1 MNLERK
7 SLLAVKRGARLFF
20 QRRRARFGERIGQ
33 NARLRLVSHDPFM
46 SLSFFVRRATVCFC
60 WGLFLG
66 IPTAVFGQ
74 TNYYRTNGTEY
85 AVIGSLPGDQVFP
98 DAAVTPSGGFVV
110 WQDNITDGDGW
121 GVSARR
127 LDSTLSGTLSTF
139 RVNVQGT
146 NDQANPRVALL
157 KNNGAVFVWQGGKPS
172 QEQIY
177 ARFLTPT
184 NTWLTTNDVPVNSQL
199 ITNVL
204 SYTTNKISTI
214 ITNWNAAHT
223 RITSYTT
230 NTTRTVTTNTVLK
243 TLHFQINPAVAT
255 LTNGNIAVVWT
266 SFNQA
271 GSNSLEDVYGQIL
284 SPTGQKVGT
293 NFLVNQFIS
302 YNQRT
307 PAVAA
312 LANGGFVVA
321 WVSEQER
328 AAFNYTGFD
337 NTNGT
342 PPSQVGLPSVDIY
355 ARLYRSNGIAQS
367 NEFLVNTNALNPCAN
382 PSVAAAAD
390 GSFMVAWGGRD
401 LVNPTNGWDIYAR
414 TFSSAGVGG
423 ATALVNTHW
432 PGNQY
437 APHLSA
443 IGGDYLVV
451 WTSLGQD
458 GSREGVYGRF
468 VHEDGSP
475 VGGEFLVNTTTIGQQ
490 MQPAVAS
497 DGVNQF
503 LVVWTGF
510 TLSPNSFDLYA
521 QRYINVSA
529 ILEAMDAPF
538 VYAPFVMSN
547 GVYQPQ
553 LQVSWPV
560 LLGISVANYE
570 VYADGAGTP
579 MALTTSN
586 FWTMT
591 AANGLTTNS
600 PHLFQVDYVTTDGR
614 RSPISPSA
622 GGTTWSGQSWGG
634 IPAEWMAMYFGSL
647 NVTFNGNTPSYNW
660 PFPNVPLASGGPTL
674 LQVFLSGGNPLDPGT
689 WLQTALTRTS
699 QGLFL
704 SWNTQ
709 PGFTY
714 QVQVTTNFT
723 AWSNLGS
730 PRFAAGSGDSIFV
743 GSGSAGYYRVLLLRQ

>member
-20 QRRRARFGERIGQ
+20 QRRRARFGKRILGQ
-33 NARLRLVSHDPFM
+33 NARLRLYCCKPFM
-46 SLSFFVRRATVCFC
+46 SFSLFARRAAICFC

-66 IPTAVFGQ
+66 IPAAVFGQ

-85 AVIGSLPGDQVFP
+85 AIIGSLPGDQVFP
-98 DAAVTPSGGFVV
+98 DVAVTPSGGFAV
-110 WQDNITDGDGW
+110 WQDNITDGSGW

-146 NDQANPRVALL
+146 NDQENPRVALL
-157 KNNGAVFVWQGGKPS
+157 KNGGAAFVWQGGKPS
-172 QEQIY
+172 YQHIY

-184 NTWLTTNDVPVNSQL
+184 NTFLTTTDLVVGTF
-199 ITNVL
+199 TN
-204 SYTTNKISTI
+204 N
-214 ITNWNAAHT
+214 
-223 RITSYTT
+223 
-230 NTTRTVTTNTVLK
+230 
-243 TLHFQINPAVAT
+243 FQINPAVAV
-255 LTNGNIAVVWT
+255 LNNSNVVLVWA

-271 GSNSLEDVYGQIL
+271 GPSSLLDVYGQIL
-284 SPTGQKVGT
+284 SQTGQKVGT
-293 NFLVNQFIS
+293 NFLVNQFTN

-307 PAVAA
+307 PAIAA
-312 LANGGFVVA
+312 LKNGGFVVA

-328 AAFNYTGFD
+328 AFLNYSGFD

-342 PPSQVGLPSVDIY
+342 SPNLVGLPSVDIY
-355 ARLYRSNGIAQS
+355 AQLYNGSGVAQGK
-367 NEFLVNTNALNPCAN
+367 EFLVDTNALNPCAN
-382 PSVAAAAD
+382 PSVAATAD

-401 LVNPTNGWDIYAR
+401 MVNPTNGWDIYAR

-423 ATALVNTHW
+423 ATALVNTHL

-437 APHLSA
+437 APHLSV

-475 VGGEFLVNTTTIGQQ
+475 VGGEFRVNTTTASQQ

-521 QRYINVSA
+521 QRYANVSA
-529 ILEAMDAPF
+529 ILQAMSAPF
-538 VYAPFVMSN
+538 VYTPFTLSN

-553 LQVSWPV
+553 LQISWPT
-560 LLGISVANYE
+560 LLGISVSNYE
-570 VYADGAGTP
+570 VYVDGAASP
-579 MALTTSN
+579 MAVTASN
-586 FWTMT
+586 VWTMT

-600 PHLFQVDYVTTDGR
+600 THSFQVDYVTTDGR
-614 RSPISPSA
+614 RSPLSPSVS
-622 GGTTWSGQSWGG
+622 GTTWSGQSWGG
-634 IPAEWMAMYFGSL
+634 IPFEWMTEYYGNL
-647 NVTFNGNTPSYNW
+647 TVTFNDNNIVYNWLSPNTPVT
-660 PFPNVPLASGGPTL
+660 PGGPTL
-674 LQVFLSGGNPLDPGT
+674 RQIFLSGSNPLDSST

-723 AWSNLGS
+723 SWSVVPNAS
-730 PRFAAGSGDSIFV
+730 ARFAAGASDSINV
-743 GSGSAGYYRVLLLRQ
+743 GGGGAGYYRVLLLRQ

>member
-7 SLLAVKRGARLFF
+7 SLLAVKRAARLFLP
-20 QRRRARFGERIGQ
+20 RRRVNFIESIFGQ
-33 NARLRLVSHDPFM
+33 NARVRLNCSKSFM
-46 SLSFFVRRATVCFC
+46 SFSLFARRAAICFC

-66 IPTAVFGQ
+66 IPTVVFGQ
-74 TNYYRTNGTEY
+74 ASYYATNGTEY
-85 AVIGSLPGDQVFP
+85 AIVGSLPGDQVFP

-110 WQDNITDGDGW
+110 WQDNATDGSGW
-121 GVSARR
+121 GVSARQ

-139 RVNVQGT
+139 RVNAQGT
-146 NDQANPRVALL
+146 NDQENPRVALL
-157 KNNGAVFVWQGGKPS
+157 KNSGAVFAWQGGVEGY
-172 QEQIY
+172 QHIY

-184 NTWLTTNDVPVNSQL
+184 NTWLTTTDVVVSTF
-199 ITNVL
+199 TN
-204 SYTTNKISTI
+204 N
-214 ITNWNAAHT
+214 
-223 RITSYTT
+223 
-230 NTTRTVTTNTVLK
+230 
-243 TLHFQINPAVAT
+243 FQINPAVAV
-255 LTNGNIAVVWT
+255 LNNSNVVVVWA
-266 SFNQA
+266 SFDQA
-271 GSNSLEDVYGQIL
+271 GSNSLQDVYGQIL

-293 NFLVNQFIS
+293 NFLVNQFIA

-307 PAVAA
+307 PVIAA

-328 AAFNYTGFD
+328 SSAPNWG
-337 NTNGT
+337 TNSTYVTAGAT
-342 PPSQVGLPSVDIY
+342 PVPSVDIY
-355 ARLYRSNGIAQS
+355 ARLYNGSGVAQGG
-367 NEFLVNTNALNPCAN
+367 EFLVDTNTLNPCAN
-382 PSVAAAAD
+382 PAVAAAAD

-401 LVNPTNGWDIYAR
+401 MVNPANGWDIYAR

-423 ATALVNTHW
+423 TTALVNTHL

-475 VGGEFLVNTTTIGQQ
+475 VGGEFRVNTTTASQQ

-497 DGVNQF
+497 DGAGQF

-521 QRYINVSA
+521 QRYANVSA
-529 ILEAMDAPF
+529 ILQAMSAPF
-538 VYAPFVMSN
+538 VYAPFTLSN

-553 LQVSWPV
+553 LQISWPT
-560 LLGISVANYE
+560 LLGISVSNYE
-570 VYADGAGTP
+570 VYVDGAASL
-579 MALTTSN
+579 MAVTASN
-586 FWTMT
+586 VWTMT

-600 PHLFQVDYVTTDGR
+600 THSFQVDYVTTDGR
-614 RSPISPSA
+614 RSPLSPSVS
-622 GGTTWSGQSWGG
+622 GTTWSGQSWGG
-634 IPAEWMAMYFGSL
+634 IPFEWMTEYYGNL
-647 NVTFNGNTPSYNW
+647 TVTFNDNNIVYNWLSPNTPVT
-660 PFPNVPLASGGPTL
+660 PGGPTL
-674 LQVFLSGGNPLDPGT
+674 RQIFLSGSNPLDSST

-723 AWSNLGS
+723 SWSVVPNAS
-730 PRFAAGSGDSIFV
+730 ARFAAGTGDSIYV
-743 GSGSAGYYRVLLLRQ
+743 GGGAAGYYRVLLLRQ